1 MEKRLVPYYLNG
13 QTWYGFISLEFAS
26 QGRLQGVLKFCG
38 EGGYGKAPDESPISA
53 DDVFQNG
60 QIKPI
65 YPWFDRSILLAGDS
79 VDLPCRPPVKNVFIE
94 PPPPQAPAKG
104 DLESSYCEWSGKAVE
119 ASPEICKKCN
129 STGFSKLWRFRDLL
143 NRSNSDGRDTF
154 VFLNGSATSPE
165 KKSAAGDAK
174 ANGAGAKVKGKKNK
188 TASLSPHE
196 LHYVRNRAVREE
208 DRRRSYLPYR
218 PELVGF
224 FTNVRGD
231 EEEIHNPMGLE
242 WALGSVCFQR

>member
-1 MEKRLVPYYLNG
+1 MSSSSDFEDDFSWKLKING
-13 QTWYGFISLEFAS
+13 SDCDEMVKSPPSDEEF
-26 QGRLQGVLKFCG
+26 RG
-38 EGGYGKAPDESPISA
+38 EDDDDFSFACIAPDESPISA

-65 YPWFDRSILLAGDS
+65 YPWFDRSILFAGDS
-79 VDLPCRPPVKNVFIE
+79 VDLPHRPPVKNVFIE
-94 PPPPQAPAKG
+94 PPPPQAAANG
-104 DLESSYCEWSGKAVE
+104 DLESSHCEWSGKAVE
-119 ASPEICKKCN
+119 ASPEICKKSN

-143 NRSNSDGRDTF
+143 NRSNSDGRDAF

-174 ANGAGAKVKGKKNK
+174 SNGGVGAKVKGKKNK

-224 FTNVRGD
+224 FTNVRG
-231 EEEIHNPMGLE
+231 GL
-242 WALGSVCFQR
+242 SRNVHPY